1 MVDEEGGR
9 SLTESV
15 AWTLG
20 AVAVV
25 RKKWTVRTVVTS
37 SQEKGK
43 KKEQSLSFLLLTD
56 LSAPAHAN

>member
-20 AVAVV
+20 AVV

>member
-20 AVAVV
+20 AVV
-25 RKKWTVRTVVTS
+25 RKKWTMRTVVTS

-43 KKEQSLSFLLLTD
+43 KKAISLF
-56 LSAPAHAN
+56 SAANGPARPPAHAN